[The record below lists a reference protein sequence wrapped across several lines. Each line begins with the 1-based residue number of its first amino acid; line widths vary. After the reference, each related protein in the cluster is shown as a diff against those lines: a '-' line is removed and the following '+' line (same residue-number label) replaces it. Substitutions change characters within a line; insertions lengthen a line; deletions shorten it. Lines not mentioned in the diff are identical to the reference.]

1 MSNPEDFTRYLQ
13 NPIQFPDEFKSW
25 VSDWFATN
33 ISKIPISQIYGFKLQ
48 SVKTATEI
56 TATETT
62 ASTTYVNLTT
72 VGPTLENIPNGF
84 YVALWGFQAQATIS
98 NTISR
103 FMGLSVD
110 GAAVAS
116 GFDADVQ
123 VGAGGRVALLDL
135 SLGNGKHTI
144 LAKYKVASNTLG
156 FENRWLHLLKV
167 SFGDE

>member
-1 MSNPEDFTRYLQ
+1 MMDEKDFTRYLQ
-13 NPIQFPDEFKSW
+13 NPLQFPDEFKSW

-33 ISKIPISQIYGFKLQ
+33 ISKIPISQIYGFKVH
-48 SVKTATEI
+48 SIKTAAEI
-56 TATETT
+56 TTSQST
-62 ASTTYVNLTT
+62 ASTTYVDLAT

-84 YVALWGFQAQATIS
+84 YVAIWGFQATNAVS

-103 FMGLSVD
+103 FMGLSVN

-135 SLGNGKHTI
+135 SLGDGSHTV
-144 LAKYKVASNTLG
+144 LAKYKVASSTLS

-167 SFGDE
+167 IFDE